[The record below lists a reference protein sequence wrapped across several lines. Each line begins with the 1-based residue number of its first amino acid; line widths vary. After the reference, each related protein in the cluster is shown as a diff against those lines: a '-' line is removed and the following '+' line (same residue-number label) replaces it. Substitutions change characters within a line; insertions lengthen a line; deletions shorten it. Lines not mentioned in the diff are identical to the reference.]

1 MTNRPARVT
10 LDKRPLGDTG
20 LLVSPLG
27 LGLAAVGRPGYINL
41 GRDADLG
48 KERSTQALEAL
59 AFELLDEAWAL
70 GLRYVDVARSYG
82 HAEAFLGRWLAARD
96 HAPTALT
103 IGSKW
108 GYTYTAAW
116 RVDAQTH
123 EVKEHSLTVLRR
135 QWGETREQLG
145 AHVDL
150 YQVHS
155 VTPDSPALDDP
166 ALIAEL
172 ASLKTRGVRIG
183 LSTSGPEQARTIDYA
198 LRVEIDGVRLFDTVQ
213 ATWNPLEPS
222 AGAALGEARS
232 AGMGVIVKE
241 ALANGRLT
249 GHNTDHG
256 FARQRA
262 TLSAL
267 AEHRGV
273 GIDAVALAA
282 ALAQPW
288 ADVVLSGAATTEQLR
303 ANARAL
309 DLPLD
314 VELANALASLA
325 EAPDAYWR
333 TRSDL
338 PWS

>member
-41 GRDADLG
+41 GRDTDLG
-48 KERSTQALEAL
+48 NERSTQALEAL

-70 GLRYVDVARSYG
+70 GVRYVDVARSYG

-96 HAPTALT
+96 HAEGDLV

-135 QWGETREQLG
+135 QWGETRERLG

-166 ALIAEL
+166 SLVSEL
-172 ASLKTRGVRIG
+172 ASLKAQGMRIG
-183 LSTSGPEQARTIDYA
+183 LSTSGPDQADTVA
-198 LRVEIDGVRLFDTVQ
+198 QATRVTVDGVRLFDTVQ
-213 ATWNPLEPS
+213 ATWNLLETS
-222 AGAALGEARS
+222 VGAALEEARA

-249 GHNTDHG
+249 DHNTDPD
-256 FARQRA
+256 FAPQRA

-267 AEHRGV
+267 AEVRGV
-273 GIDAVALAA
+273 GIDALALAA

-288 ADVVLSGAATTEQLR
+288 ADVVLSGAATTAHLR
-303 ANARAL
+303 ANALAL
-309 DLPLD
+309 DLPWD
-314 VELANALASLA
+314 DDITAALAPLA
-325 EAPDAYWR
+325 EAPDAYWS

>member
-1 MTNRPARVT
+1 MTNTPSRAVHD
-10 LDKRPLGDTG
+10 LRPLGDTG
-20 LLVSPLG
+20 IQVSPLG

-41 GRDADLG
+41 GRDSDLG
-48 KERSTQALEAL
+48 EARSVAALEAR
-59 AFELLDEAWAL
+59 AFELLDVAWAL
-70 GLRYVDVARSYG
+70 GVRYVDVARSYG
-82 HAEAFLGRWLAARD
+82 QAEAFLGRWLAARG
-96 HAPTALT
+96 HAQGDVA

-108 GYTYTAAW
+108 GYTYTAGW

-123 EVKEHSLTVLRR
+123 EVKEHSLAVLRR

-145 AHVDL
+145 DHVDL

-155 VTPDSPALDDP
+155 VTPGSAALDDP
-166 ALIAEL
+166 ALVDEL
-172 ASLKTRGVRIG
+172 AALKASGVRIG
-183 LSTSGPEQARTIDYA
+183 LSTSGPDQAVAVA
-198 LRVEIDGVRLFDTVQ
+198 LAARVSVDGVRLFDTVQ

-222 AGAALGEARS
+222 VGAALDEARA

-249 GHNTDHG
+249 DHNDDPA

-262 TLSAL
+262 TLAAL
-267 AEHRGV
+267 AEARGV

-288 ADVVLSGAATTEQLR
+288 ADVVLSGAATMEHLR
-303 ANARAL
+303 ANALAL
-309 DLPLD
+309 QLPFD
-314 VELANALASLA
+314 DELASALAALA
-325 EAPDAYWR
+325 EAPEAYWS